1 MGHSRPLFLY
11 FNRFNT
17 VDSKQMLIKDF
28 QWMDSNHRSPV
39 SEATAL
45 PTETQ
50 PLPYQN
56 LFLRWHVLPVNL
68 CFVYNGSPF
77 VTKRNKLINEFC
89 TYSRSDQIRLAYG
102 ECSLIKIKRN
112 NVFLQNHLN
121 HFFLTNALEQL
132 AFMRGQVCL
141 SCVCSVTSK
150 KSPNVYKSCPKWF
163 YHKNERF
170 WTPLQ
175 KLSENIGNLGKIIV
189 ATGFDKLPK
198 VHWNTQSGYTVNVFH
213 LISCSKFPKKCV
225 FCCKKWWRGEEKR
238 NQNLANK
245 SREEVK

>member
-1 MGHSRPLFLY
+1 
-11 FNRFNT
+11 
-17 VDSKQMLIKDF
+17 MLIKDF
-28 QWMDSNHRSPV
+28 QWMDSNHRSLV

-150 KSPNVYKSCPKWF
+150 SRQMSTKVAQNDFTIKMKDFGHLYKNC
-163 YHKNERF
+163 
-170 WTPLQ
+170 L
-175 KLSENIGNLGKIIV
+175 KISAIW
-189 ATGFDKLPK
+189 AK
-198 VHWNTQSGYTVNVFH
+198 
-213 LISCSKFPKKCV
+213 
-225 FCCKKWWRGEEKR
+225 
-238 NQNLANK
+238 
-245 SREEVK
+245 